1 MADEIKYGLS
11 REGFRR
17 KRLPEIISS
26 MNSRLADR
34 LGVEIQTGSNSLFG
48 QLVGV
53 FAYEIADLWEMAQAS
68 YNAMYP
74 NTASGVSLSNAA
86 GLAGISL
93 IEPEY
98 STVIVTCYGTDGAS
112 VPYGAQ
118 ITSAAADATSW
129 TCTSANAYISS
140 KTACYAQLGIAD
152 DVKAG
157 TVYELTVAG
166 QQKRYTAKARD
177 EKTTVLTA
185 LSSQFALSHIAFSLV
200 NDVLTVSSDAPQTT
214 FAITANNVT
223 ITRLGSPA
231 TFKCDTAGAVNP
243 VIGTLTQI
251 TTAYAGWTGVS
262 NNAAAYVGRDAESD
276 VSLRQR
282 WSASLYDR
290 ASAMIEAVTA
300 AVFANVNGVLTCR
313 GYTNDTDEQDTEG
326 RPPHSIEIVVDG
338 GEPDEIAK
346 QIWKNKAGGIDTFGS
361 ASGIVIDSQGVQ
373 RTMNFNRPEPIK
385 VWLKVTIGQ
394 NPDEVLPPA
403 AETEIAADL
412 LAKGQTQSIGED
424 VILQRYFATV
434 FAATTGV
441 GYINLTACTG
451 DTAGTYTTDNI
462 SINDRQIALFDASR
476 IEVTKQ

>member
-53 FAYEIADLWEMAQAS
+53 FAYEIADLWEMAQDS

-98 STVIVTCYGTDGAS
+98 STVIATCYGSNGAA
-112 VPYGAQ
+112 VPYGSQ
-118 ITSAAADATSW
+118 ITSSAADATSW
-129 TCTSANAYISS
+129 TSTEANVYISAS
-140 KTACYAQLGIAD
+140 RACYARIEADTIAEG
-152 DVKAG
+152 K
-157 TVYELTVAG
+157 VYSLTVAG
-166 QQKRYTAKARD
+166 QQKTYTAKAKD
-177 EKTTVLTA
+177 DNTAVLTA
-185 LSSQFALSHIAFSLV
+185 LAAQFSLSHVSFSLS
-200 NDVLTVSSDAPQTT
+200 NDVLQISSDAPQTT
-214 FAITANNVT
+214 FAIKVSNLI
-223 ITRLGSPA
+223 ITRLGSPV
-231 TFKCDTAGAVNP
+231 TFKCDTAGAIDP

-251 TTAYAGWTGVS
+251 TTAYDGWTGVS
-262 NNAAAYVGRDAESD
+262 NNASAYVGRDAESD

-282 WSASLYDR
+282 WSSSLYDR
-290 ASAMIEAVTA
+290 ASAMIEAIVA
-300 AVFANVNGVLTCR
+300 AVYANVDGVLTCR
-313 GYTNDTDEQDTEG
+313 GYTNDTDIKDAEG

-338 GEPDEIAK
+338 GEPDAIAK
-346 QIWKNKAGGIDTFGS
+346 QIWRNKAGGIDTFGS
-361 ASGIVIDSQGVQ
+361 MSGIVVDSQGVQ
-373 RTMNFNRPEPIK
+373 RTMNFNRPEAIK
-385 VWLKVTIGQ
+385 VWLKVTIGM

-462 SINDRQIALFDASR
+462 SINDRQIAVFDASR